1 MLLAINKFPEYPEH
15 RKSQSRRIGAKW
27 FKRQHVESWPGET
40 DFHFPA
46 QGYVFR
52 NLRSELPSVPV
63 RLSPLTKGTCFSK
76 AVFNLST
83 LVRRLGA
90 IRALLNIQSQLQW
103 WLIFLHH
110 YLAFANMKSTEI
122 FELKFGNC
130 YQILT
135 IICSQ
140 ISVIFSRAWLLLSLC
155 ISSVSDIGPSL
166 LVQPGGRDS
175 SQCECLAINHC
186 GKKKTKQK
194 TNNPKPTIFPPWLR
208 FAASLSRWKVI
219 CDSRGSGGS
228 HRMNLLSHAPLPCCS
243 LSCTWELFKPES
255 RGRGQGLHTQQCK
268 SHWKKST
275 MWHYTVWFPFEASY
289 CQASENKDSRE
300 TPLKLSKVVGFL
312 TLKSGSSW
320 AERLTLP
327 SLFVLVVLQVALGLT
342 QCSSSRG
349 RRSLPALWEGE
360 ANIKILLGGILEQS
374 LPFFK
379 NPVVRNL

>member
-1 MLLAINKFPEYPEH
+1 M
-15 RKSQSRRIGAKW
+15 
-27 FKRQHVESWPGET
+27 VT
-40 DFHFPA
+40 HFSAP
-46 QGYVFR
+46 
-52 NLRSELPSVPV
+52 LPSICQYEKHRDIWAKVW
-63 RLSPLTKGTCFSK
+63 K
-76 AVFNLST
+76 
-83 LVRRLGA
+83 
-90 IRALLNIQSQLQW
+90 LLPNTD
-103 WLIFLHH
+103 
-110 YLAFANMKSTEI
+110 N
-122 FELKFGNC
+122 N
-130 YQILT
+130 
-135 IICSQ
+135 
-140 ISVIFSRAWLLLSLC
+140 LLSD
-155 ISSVSDIGPSL
+155 ISHIQQSVTAAVALHFFSQWHWTISTSPAWGTWFLPVWVPGYKSL
-166 LVQPGGRDS
+166 W
-175 SQCECLAINHC
+175 E
-186 GKKKTKQK
+186 KTEQNK

-312 TLKSGSSW
+312 TLKSASSW

-342 QCSSSRG
+342 QCSSSLG